1 MTKKKRK
8 VDILNLIRYGILVIL
23 VAYIWLLFAAKGSK
37 DTSFDE
43 VTQAVEKAADT
54 ANMAKASEREIRK
67 FYGLTA
73 EDYEEAVLYYTKETM
88 SVEEIL
94 LIQSEDEEDLETIEN
109 AVEERRKDRIFDFE
123 GYGSEQVKLLK
134 DAIVSKKGDYI
145 LFVVSPEAGKIESA
159 FAKSL

>member
-43 VTQAVEKAADT
+43 VTQVVEKAADT
-54 ANMAKASEREIRK
+54 ENMTKASEREIRK
-67 FYGLTA
+67 YYGLTA
-73 EDYEEAVLYYTKETM
+73 EDYEEAVLYYTQETM

-94 LIQSEDEEDLETIEN
+94 LIKSKDEEDMEKIEN
-109 AVEERRKDRIFDFE
+109 AIEERRRNRISDFE
-123 GYGSEQVKLLK
+123 GYRPEQVKLLK

-145 LFVVSPEAGKIESA
+145 LFVVSPDAGKIESA